1 MIFTLVLSKNDDKS
15 MPRTSRTKNVL
26 CGKLFLMLTRPR
38 RSPHPVL
45 KGAKRCYNRFITTD
59 ILYALM
65 YTHKHITPH
74 ITYYNNYQKVLVIV
88 QSVDTNHLN
97 TNQKMEVQISQT
109 SLERSN
115 YKVFM
120 STKFSC
126 SNWRSPKNCFQLIK
140 NRLNT
145 YMVITTFKMSD

>member
-1 MIFTLVLSKNDDKS
+1 MIFTLILSKNDDKS
-15 MPRTSRTKNVL
+15 MARTGRTKEVL
-26 CGKLFLMLTRPR
+26 CGKLFLLFARPR

-65 YTHKHITPH
+65 QTHKHVTPH
-74 ITYYNNYQKVLVIV
+74 IAYYKNYQEVLVIV

-97 TNQKMEVQISQT
+97 TNQKMEVQISPT

-120 STKFSC
+120 STRFSC
-126 SNWRSPKNCFQLIK
+126 SNWRSPKKWFQLIK
-140 NRLNT
+140 KRLNT
-145 YMVITTFKMSD
+145 HMVINALKMSD